1 MCEFGRVDISNVF
14 HLCLSFIFCFFS
26 SSICFV
32 CLFPKVSLS
41 TDYHFTLS
49 TYCNFGIFLL
59 EEEYLVSTQEQI
71 LKRLFAVKTNAKVQ
85 PSFSSIFFSY
95 KKVLLHS
102 LRNTKES
109 ISSLKIKLSVNKR
122 TISNKRKQ
130 KDLES
135 LSYSFLAFLPI

>member
-1 MCEFGRVDISNVF
+1 MCEFGRVDFSNVF
-14 HLCLSFIFCFFS
+14 QLCLSFMTSFLVRQVSCVFFK
-26 SSICFV
+26 
-32 CLFPKVSLS
+32 KVSLGK
-41 TDYHFTLS
+41 DYHFTLS
-49 TYCNFGIFLL
+49 TYCNFGIFYWKKNSLCP
-59 EEEYLVSTQEQI
+59 
-71 LKRLFAVKTNAKVQ
+71 LKSKYKNVCLRSNQMQKSNLHFHR
-85 PSFSSIFFSY
+85 FFSAT

-102 LRNTKES
+102 LRNTKS